1 MFHSC
6 SMSRVVEYCKCIF
19 LCSMFTVS
27 AVTAIKLCED
37 GNCGEKRSLIS
48 DPEIGSEHVC
58 SYCCLAFSDR
68 SELRAHCQSVSHQTI
83 IMSDEGRDWKW
94 RPPPRG
100 LTSDAYSL
108 CESWADG
115 GGSCRYGAQC
125 IEAHG
130 SEELAEWRERF
141 EYRRMKLQR
150 ACEKEL
156 YGKSYTEQLLER

>member
-1 MFHSC
+1 MLDASEIH
-6 SMSRVVEYCKCIF
+6 ENG
-19 LCSMFTVS
+19 
-27 AVTAIKLCED
+27 D
-37 GNCGEKRSLIS
+37 CGGKRSLVS
-48 DPEIGSEHVC
+48 ELQSGNGSMC
-58 SYCCLAFSDR
+58 SYCCLTFSDR
-68 SELRAHCQSVSHQTI
+68 SELRVHCQSVSHQTI

-125 IEAHG
+125 VEAHG
-130 SEELAEWRERF
+130 TEELAEWRERF

>member
-1 MFHSC
+1 MFA
-6 SMSRVVEYCKCIF
+6 
-19 LCSMFTVS
+19 VS

-48 DPEIGSEHVC
+48 DPKIGSDHVC

>member
-1 MFHSC
+1 MINASEIRENGDC
-6 SMSRVVEYCKCIF
+6 GGKR
-19 LCSMFTVS
+19 LLVS
-27 AVTAIKLCED
+27 DLD
-37 GNCGEKRSLIS
+37 SGNE
-48 DPEIGSEHVC
+48 PMC
-58 SYCCLAFSDR
+58 SYCCLTFSDR
-68 SELRAHCQSVSHQTI
+68 SELRVHCQSVSHQTI

-94 RPPPRG
+94 RLPPRG

-125 IEAHG
+125 VEAHG
-130 SEELAEWRERF
+130 TEELAEWRERF